1 MRIAVAVDGPAG
13 AGKSTIAKVLAKR
26 FNLMYID
33 TGAMYRGVT
42 LLSKRNNVS
51 PEDTDILCRLIK
63 SLEMH
68 FSNDRLIINGE
79 DVSEEIRKPE
89 ISNNVSLYAAIPE
102 VRELLVQLQKEM
114 SKKYDVVMDG
124 RDIGTVVLS
133 EAPFKFYLTASPEVR
148 AKRRY
153 DELLENGINV
163 EYNNIFQDIIKRDF
177 IDTTRKAN
185 PLKKADDAIEIDTSN
200 LTVLKVVDKM
210 SNYIRRKMSNQL

>member
-13 AGKSTIAKVLAKR
+13 AGKSTIAKILAKR
-26 FNLMYID
+26 FKLMYID

-42 LLSKRNNVS
+42 LLSKRNNIS
-51 PEDTDILCRLIK
+51 PDDIDSLCNLVK

-68 FSNDRLIINGE
+68 FLKDKLIINGE

-89 ISNNVSLYAAIPE
+89 ISNNVSLYAAVPE
-102 VRELLVQLQKEM
+102 VRELLVHLQKEM

-124 RDIGTVVLS
+124 RDIGTVVLL

-153 DELLENGINV
+153 DELIEKNIDV
-163 EYNNIFQDIIKRDF
+163 EYNSILQDIIKRDF
-177 IDTTRKAN
+177 IDTTRKVN
-185 PLKKADDAIEIDTSN
+185 PLKKAEDAIEIDTSN
-200 LTVLKVVDKM
+200 LAIIQVVDKM
-210 SNYIRRKMSNQL
+210 SDYIKKVIDNK

>member
-13 AGKSTIAKVLAKR
+13 AGKSTIAKILSKR

-42 LLSKRNNVS
+42 LLSKRNNIQ
-51 PEDTDILCRLIK
+51 PENIDDLCNLIK

-68 FSNDRLIINGE
+68 FLNDKLIINGE
-79 DVSEEIRKPE
+79 DVSEEIRKTE
-89 ISNNVSLYAAIPE
+89 ISNIVSLYAAVPE
-102 VRELLVQLQKEM
+102 VRELLVQIQKKM

-133 EAPFKFYLTASPEVR
+133 EAPFKFFLTASPEVR

-153 DELLENGINV
+153 DELIEKKMDV
-163 EYNNIFQDIIKRDF
+163 EYNNILQDIIKRDF
-177 IDTTRKAN
+177 IDTTRKVN
-185 PLKKADDAIEIDTSN
+185 PLKKAEDAIEIDTSN
-200 LTVLKVVDKM
+200 LTIIQVVDKM
-210 SNYIRRKMSNQL
+210 SDYINNKLANN

>member
-13 AGKSTIAKVLAKR
+13 AGKSTIAKILSKR

-42 LLSKRNNVS
+42 LLSKRNNIQ
-51 PEDTDILCRLIK
+51 PEDIDDLCNLIK

-68 FSNDRLIINGE
+68 FSNDKLIINGE
-79 DVSEEIRKPE
+79 DVSEEIRKTE
-89 ISNNVSLYAAIPE
+89 ISNIVSLYAAVPE
-102 VRELLVQLQKEM
+102 VRELLVQIQKKM

-133 EAPFKFYLTASPEVR
+133 EAPFKFFLTASPEVR

-153 DELLENGINV
+153 DELIEKKMDV
-163 EYNNIFQDIIKRDF
+163 EYNNILQDIIKRDF
-177 IDTTRKAN
+177 IDTTRKVN
-185 PLKKADDAIEIDTSN
+185 PLKKAEDAIEIDTSN
-200 LTVLKVVDKM
+200 LTIIQVVDKM
-210 SNYIRRKMSNQL
+210 SDYINNKLA